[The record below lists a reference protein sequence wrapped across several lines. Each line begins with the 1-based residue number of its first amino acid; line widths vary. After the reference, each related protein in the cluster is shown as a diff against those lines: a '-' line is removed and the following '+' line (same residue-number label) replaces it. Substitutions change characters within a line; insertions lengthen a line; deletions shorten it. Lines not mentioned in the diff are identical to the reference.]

1 MNLRPLSQRGSRRA
15 VRAGAAG
22 ILYRA
27 FTLIEIM
34 FVVTLLGILAAM
46 VIPQFRNV
54 TDQAEDVS
62 VHQHLT
68 RLRHQIAYYR
78 ARTNQWPDLIGNQ
91 WDDLVQNDY
100 LQSEPKNPLNKSKVI
115 APAAGAGV
123 GWVWRD
129 NGYGVQNLFATGK
142 DWLEITE

>member
-1 MNLRPLSQRGSRRA
+1 MNFRALCQRGSRRA
-15 VRAGAAG
+15 VRAGAAR
-22 ILYRA
+22 IRHRA
-27 FTLIEIM
+27 FTLIELM
-34 FVVTLLGILAAM
+34 FVITLLGILAAM
-46 VIPQFRNV
+46 VVPRFRNV
-54 TDQAEDVS
+54 TEQAEDMS

-78 ARTNQWPDLIGNQ
+78 AKTNQWPDLIGNQ

-115 APAAGAGV
+115 AAAAGAGV

-129 NGYGVQNLFATGK
+129 NGWGVQNLYATGK
-142 DWLEITE
+142 DFLEITE